1 MMRKFLLLLAP
12 WMVMVASAQLTEQ
25 PSIVYTHYG
34 TFDEGLRR
42 DGDDLYVRPTVVQQF
57 GWQAKQVRSEFEI
70 FAESRRLRVKPVTLD
85 GTLYLPLTE
94 CMEQLGARGEW
105 IPGEN
110 KFVVTSQLRSMTLER
125 GKLAFD
131 TSMEVWPK
139 VSKLSNPERLVIDLE
154 GASYAANQ
162 NLILKLPPEV
172 RIAQYRRTTLRI
184 VIEKPG
190 ATRLA
195 LPNLVPSREF
205 SVDVSS
211 LKLGEPSDVAS
222 PKAPANNDVTSA
234 STKPDEDPS
243 KGFPG
248 KKDAPPLEDGRDLP
262 ITENPPTTTPFNPN
276 EKPITAKPVPI
287 GARVMKPK
295 VVPQKNGTVLVVFP
309 YTGKLTQQVGG
320 RYDDSLNIRIP
331 VPGAEPEVQTSLTN
345 LHVWLEAVN
354 MKTTSNGLEL
364 ILQTDRPYGIKVS
377 NTAKEIQVMLV
388 KPKAGSGTLLGK
400 TIVVDAGHGGT
411 DPGAISPDGTVKEKN
426 VVMPIAKYLAAELT
440 LHGAQAVMT
449 RDEDVKIALTERS
462 SIANRIQAD
471 FFISIH
477 INSNKV
483 ANTRSGTMIFHHK
496 QEPLGKLLAEC
507 ISREVGK
514 VSELPNMGVVSDG
527 RIYDSGFAVLRN
539 STMPGVLCELGF
551 INHSKDRKRMVTAD
565 FQKKIAEAI
574 VRGIQIYL
582 GERKPNENP

>member
-1 MMRKFLLLLAP
+1 MRKFLLLLAP
-12 WMVMVASAQLTEQ
+12 WMVLAASAQLTEQ

-85 GTLYLPLTE
+85 GTVYLPLSE

-110 KFVVTSQLRSMTLER
+110 QFVVTSQLRSMSIER
-125 GKLAFD
+125 GKLEFE

-154 GASYAANQ
+154 GASYAGNAN
-162 NLILKLPPEV
+162 LSLKLPPEI

-184 VIEKPG
+184 VVEKPG

-211 LKLGEPSDVAS
+211 LKLGDPSVIS
-222 PKAPANNDVTSA
+222 TPKAPVKDGVSSA
-234 STKPDEDPS
+234 TTKPEDDPTS
-243 KGFPG
+243 GFP
-248 KKDAPPLEDGRDLP
+248 KEDGRDLP
-262 ITENPPTTTPFNPN
+262 EVINPGQTNPLTPTQGAPAT
-276 EKPITAKPVPI
+276 KPVPI
-287 GARVMKPK
+287 NARVLKPK

-309 YTGKLTQQVGG
+309 YTGKLSQQVGG

-331 VPGAEPEVQTSLTN
+331 IPGAAPEAQTALKDLHPWLDYINMMTTTTGVELT
-345 LHVWLEAVN
+345 
-354 MKTTSNGLEL
+354 
-364 ILQTDRPYGIKVS
+364 LQTDRPYGVKVS
-377 NTAKEIQVMLV
+377 NNAKEIQVLLV
-388 KPKAGSGTLLGK
+388 KPRVTSGTLLGK
-400 TIVVDAGHGGT
+400 TIVIDAGHGGI
-411 DPGAISPDGTVKEKN
+411 DPGAVSPDGTVKEKN
-426 VVMPIAKYLAAELT
+426 IVMPIAKYMAAELT
-440 LHGAQAVMT
+440 SLGAQAVMT
-449 RDEDVKIALTERS
+449 RDEDVKIPLGERS
-462 SIANRIQAD
+462 AIANRIQAD
-471 FFISIH
+471 FFISLH

-507 ISREVGK
+507 ISREVAK
-514 VSELPNMGVVSDG
+514 VSELPNMGVISDG
-527 RIYDSGFAVLRN
+527 RIYNSGFAVLRN

-551 INHSKDRKRMVTAD
+551 INHNKDRRRMVTAD
-565 FQKKIAEAI
+565 FQKKVAEAI

-582 GERKPNENP
+582 GERKPNEKP